1 MQMIISDSLYSH
13 SQMNL
18 IHFKRE
24 ILAPVLIN
32 NFCNSGITFLSSS
45 LGSIFH
51 YVLNFKHLQLV
62 KQNIGYSQGP
72 VYFVFLNML
81 FRLPF
86 ITCRIIKVYSNW

>member
-1 MQMIISDSLYSH
+1 MIISDSLYSH

-24 ILAPVLIN
+24 ILAPVLFN

-72 VYFVFLNML
+72 VYFVFLNIL

-86 ITCRIIKVYSNW
+86 ITCRIIKVYSNC

>member
-1 MQMIISDSLYSH
+1 MIISDSLYSH

-45 LGSIFH
+45 LRSIFH

-72 VYFVFLNML
+72 VYFVFFFNML